1 MTAKENNEKE
11 RKGQKIRMNKQ
22 KNNSINN
29 TCIIFVELSSTLQ
42 APSPDKGK
50 EHESITLAK
59 TLIANY
65 PIKYVVVCLE
75 NNTFSDL
82 TNVFTFDDYDQ
93 SPTKRLNANY
103 WKKNDVAKEN

>member
-1 MTAKENNEKE
+1 M
-11 RKGQKIRMNKQ
+11 IKQ
-22 KNNSINN
+22 ANNNSSNN

-42 APSPDKGK
+42 APSPEKGK

-82 TNVFTFDDYDQ
+82 PNVFTFDDYDQ

-103 WKKNDVAKEN
+103 WKKNEGAKEN